1 MRKPWIQ
8 RKRRTESN
16 VCNNEARAFVL
27 FYLSVRICV
36 HSSVLPVFG
45 DISVFVHIDVPIGG
59 YELRLYGNVFCNAY
73 HDPHTDNEAYG
84 GGK

>member
-1 MRKPWIQ
+1 MFAIM
-8 RKRRTESN
+8 KRE
-16 VCNNEARAFVL
+16 L
-27 FYLSVRICV
+27 LSQFTSPLGYVFIA
-36 HSSVLPVFG
+36 VLPVFG